1 MTDLATPA
9 APAAGPASPATPAAP
24 AAGLAPV
31 APQAS
36 PSASPAGEATAPAP
50 TPEAE
55 APKEPAAPGRF
66 ASLHD
71 HPSSQHPK
79 TLFEK
84 FEAEQAAK
92 KATDDKKP
100 VEEAKPDETA
110 KPGEEAKPAEAE
122 KPETAEAPLTFEMP
136 TQLRAAPEQMQEFG
150 DLVRA
155 AKSDPKESGQ
165 KLLDLHAKAM
175 ETYAKNVSDNQW
187 KVWNDLIAA
196 KGKAVLADPVIGGA
210 GHQTAMAAIVRM
222 RDLGVP
228 EGDRAA
234 FTEFLNATGAGSWPP
249 FLRMLHRFAEI
260 FDETPT
266 APGGK
271 PARDAHIQQPSGRFA
286 SLHDH
291 PSSQVAK

>member
-9 APAAGPASPATPAAP
+9 ASAAGPASPATPAAP
-24 AAGLAPV
+24 APALAPV
-31 APQAS
+31 APQAVAS
-36 PSASPAGEATAPAP
+36 PSASPAGEATVPAP

-100 VEEAKPDETA
+100 DEAKPGEAA

-122 KPETAEAPLTFEMP
+122 KPAETAEAPLTFELP
-136 TQLRAAPEQMQEFG
+136 TTLKAAPEQMQEFG

-155 AKSDPKESGQ
+155 AKSDAKASGQ

-175 ETYAKNVSDNQW
+175 EAHGKQLVDHQW
-187 KVWNDLIAA
+187 KVWN
-196 KGKAVLADPVIGGA
+196 
-210 GHQTAMAAIVRM
+210 
-222 RDLGVP
+222 
-228 EGDRAA
+228 
-234 FTEFLNATGAGSWPP
+234 
-249 FLRMLHRFAEI
+249 
-260 FDETPT
+260 
-266 APGGK
+266 
-271 PARDAHIQQPSGRFA
+271 
-286 SLHDH
+286 
-291 PSSQVAK
+291 